1 MEQKTLAKLL
11 RRQIVAISAAD
22 QWDTYLFPDDIP
34 INIAMP
40 RDLAQLKTLLPG
52 REVYLVAG
60 SDVIRNASAYRST
73 QPGSAA
79 EYNHIIFYRGEDADS
94 GRQDFSGIIRG
105 KLRVLTLPAFYETVS
120 STRIREY
127 VTGDWISR
135 CWSIRSCSRSSTKTA
150 CISASR
156 SRRASFRGRSCNIT
170 SICPDAPELPEKMR
184 EALLAHPSPIGVGCP
199 PERGACGVGRRPHHS
214 GAGAYDRLGSL
225 EAAREVRQRASGR
238 LLLVD
243 ALGFPDGVRDMERCR
258 MLLNELLA
266 RSLDGDH
273 TYAVCRCAPENA
285 ALREA
290 LLQLGFLPIPSGD
303 GVYCVDM
310 RAPVMLLQDVML
322 TIKQPHHDDPA
333 VKAAVMRARPRLRA
347 ALGRMFPGKLLLC
360 FDSELLNQSL
370 MERVQRIGGVDKLAP
385 GERLCRDMC
394 VPYGKI
400 LSDVVVPHIVTKT
413 LHAEK
418 CFDADLRR
426 FDILEFP
433 GYSPLRNQVRM
444 LKSFER
450 PVLLVDDLLHN
461 GYRIEK
467 LDKIFREEGFEPEK
481 IVVAILSGRGR
492 DIMQAQGRAV
502 ECEYFIPNLHYWVTE
517 SLLYPFLGG
526 DSVEGTRSR
535 KRSLPS
541 INLILPYYYPNY
553 FRDAA
558 PERVYALSET
568 ALENALEILR
578 ALEKAHQEQFAS
590 MLTIRR
596 LGEALYRPRLP
607 EQGQCMLHDGSLP
620 ASAYLLDSLQQ
631 LNRIRRK
638 EPAEHELL

>member
-1 MEQKTLAKLL
+1 MKFTCEKALL
-11 RRQIVAISAAD
+11 VSAISVASRTVAPKSAIPSLEGLLVKAGVKVMLTGYNLETGITVGVPAD
-22 QWDTYLFPDDIP
+22 IAEPGECIMPARLFFDIIRKLPDD
-34 INIAMP
+34 
-40 RDLAQLKTLLPG
+40 
-52 REVYLVAG
+52 EVTV
-60 SDVIRNASAYRST
+60 SVDESFRVS
-73 QPGSAA
+73 
-79 EYNHIIFYRGEDADS
+79 
-94 GRQDFSGIIRG
+94 IRG
-105 KLRVLTLPAFYETVS
+105 GIS
-120 STRIREY
+120 SFTI
-127 VTGDWISR
+127 
-135 CWSIRSCSRSSTKTA
+135 TA
-150 CISASR
+150 MTAE
-156 SRRASFRGRSCNIT
+156 
-170 SICPDAPELPEKMR
+170 DYPELPDVESEKGIPVPQR
-184 EALLAHPSPIGVGCP
+184 ELREMISGTIFSASENMARPIHTGCLFEIADESVTVVAVDGYRLALRRYI
-199 PERGACGVGRRPHHS
+199 PEQP
-214 GAGAYDRLGSL
+214 L
-225 EAAREVRQRASGR
+225 ERTVKF
-238 LLLVD
+238 V
-243 ALGFPDGVRDMERCR
+243 
-258 MLLNELLA
+258 
-266 RSLDGDH
+266 
-273 TYAVCRCAPENA
+273 APAA
-285 ALREA
+285 ALKEVEKI
-290 LLQLGFLPIPSGD
+290 LD
-303 GVYCVDM
+303 D
-310 RAPVMLLQDVML
+310 
-322 TIKQPHHDDPA
+322 TDDPA

-347 ALGRMFPGKLLLC
+347 VLGRMFPGKLLLC

-631 LNRIRRK
+631 LDRIRRK